1 MAFRTRVWSLGRFL
15 IVSGALVATFLVC
28 AVVAA
33 RVAVRAREVTV
44 PDVTGATI
52 MDAAARLSAQQ
63 LSLRIDTAQRAS
75 ADVPAGR
82 ILGQEPRGGEHS
94 RRMRTVRV
102 WVSSG
107 AKVAHMPQLVGQT
120 ERAARIRLSQEGVDE
135 VTVSEIKSNLVVA
148 DEVLAQDP
156 PAGQPAT
163 AVRLLVSRGA
173 DVEGYVMP
181 DVIGLESDAAA
192 AFLRQ
197 RGFRV
202 SVVSQYASS
211 GLPPGTIVRQT
222 PAGGFEVQPGDAIS
236 FEVAR

>member
-15 IVSGALVATFLVC
+15 VIAGALTATYLVC
-28 AVVAA
+28 AVVAV

-44 PDVTGATI
+44 PDLTGSNVTE
-52 MDAAARLSAQQ
+52 AAARLSAQQ
-63 LSLRIDTAQRAS
+63 LSLRIDTAARAS
-75 ADVPAGR
+75 AEVPAGQV
-82 ILGQEPRGGEHS
+82 LGQEPRAGSLS
-94 RRMRTVRV
+94 RRQRSVRV
-102 WVSSG
+102 WVSAG
-107 AKVAHMPQLVGQT
+107 PKVAHMPVLVGQT
-120 ERAARIRLSQEGVDE
+120 ERAARIRLAQEGLE
-135 VTVSEIKSNLVVA
+135 SVTVSEVRSNAVVA
-148 DEVLAQDP
+148 DEVVAQEP
-156 PAGQPAT
+156 AAGQPAT

-202 SVVSQYASS
+202 SVVSQQSAS